1 MYKKIILI
9 FLILSTVIFIFI
21 NPILCYANDYNKKI
35 LIIGSYS
42 PKNKWEVSIT
52 KGFWDAGKDRYTV
65 KAEFLDSESFEEEGY
80 EESFINFL
88 NVKYKDSNIDYIVT
102 LDDEAF
108 QLIRSKLFD
117 NQSFIYEKNI
127 EKQKLFF
134 KSYCLFIELL

>member
-21 NPILCYANDYNKKI
+21 NPILCYANDNNKKI

-52 KGFWDAGKDRYTV
+52 KGFGDAGKDRYTV

-88 NVKYKDSNIDYIVT
+88 NVKYKDSNID
-102 LDDEAF
+102 
-108 QLIRSKLFD
+108 
-117 NQSFIYEKNI
+117 
-127 EKQKLFF
+127 
-134 KSYCLFIELL
+134 